1 MSLPIH
7 SHCKNGLM
15 YEVTNAVP
23 NTMKTTVAY
32 VEMARLARE
41 LLENANIRAIITDF
55 EQPLRTAFREAFHN
69 SHLVGCYFHHI
80 RCLMGY
86 IHRLR
91 LTRVYQEVPQV
102 NAIIKRIEALAFL
115 PAGRINAK
123 YQEII
128 SQILNEILVQF
139 AEFFRYYTWRMF
151 YLGDITSSQLLT
163 IAANLIGNNFS
174 LRLRYVTQEDIIQAL
189 ELEQR
194 FIDAL
199 PVNIGPDPEYDFTIH
214 DEFRTIYFNLLLQ

>member
-80 RCLMGY
+80 RYFLASNYSVFG
-86 IHRLR
+86 IENR
-91 LTRVYQEVPQV
+91 TN
-102 NAIIKRIEALAFL
+102 NAIESYH
-115 PAGRINAK
+115 G
-123 YQEII
+123 
-128 SQILNEILVQF
+128 
-139 AEFFRYYTWRMF
+139 
-151 YLGDITSSQLLT
+151 QLLRTMNDPLPLWTWIEKMKQIVLNVWNDIESMENNQCVRQPKATT
-163 IAANLIGNNFS
+163 I
-174 LRLRYVTQEDIIQAL
+174 
-189 ELEQR
+189 
-194 FIDAL
+194 
-199 PVNIGPDPEYDFTIH
+199 
-214 DEFRTIYFNLLLQ
+214 